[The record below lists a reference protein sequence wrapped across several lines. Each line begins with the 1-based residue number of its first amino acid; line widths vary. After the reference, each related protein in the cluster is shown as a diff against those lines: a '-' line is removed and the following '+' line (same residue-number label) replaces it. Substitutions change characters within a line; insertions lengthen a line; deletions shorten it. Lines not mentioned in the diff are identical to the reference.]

1 MYPVFA
7 NTHRILHSKHLQVF
21 NKDVLNISIVKTIN
35 CHKNFCLF
43 MDQKKPPEGGLIKLV
58 MNLKYIY
65 KKYGIT
71 NAKVNPISNIPTD
84 TK

>member
-1 MYPVFA
+1 M
-7 NTHRILHSKHLQVF
+7 SS
-21 NKDVLNISIVKTIN
+21 VLKVCSEN
-35 CHKNFCLF
+35 C
-43 MDQKKPPEGGLIKLV
+43 QKKPPEGGLIKLV